1 MIVNIVWFGV
11 GVLAGIIL
19 AFCIVEMKVKQ
30 TRKMLTNWRMGK

>member
-30 TRKMLTNWRMGK
+30 TRKMLTNWRSNK